1 MARLVIKKSL
11 LNPQDVQR
19 KGLRH
24 TCYSLLMAVKAIQL
38 GQVWRNDE
46 NGRDFLVTKLYSELF
61 TQYAML
67 RPADASAPGADTIRI
82 KVAKTADGVNLPG
95 YTFTQDLQD
104 F

>member
-1 MARLVIKKSL
+1 M
-11 LNPQDVQR
+11 
-19 KGLRH
+19 
-24 TCYSLLMAVKAIQL
+24 VKAVQA
-38 GQVWRNDE
+38 GQVWRNDASGA
-46 NGRDFLVTKLYSELF
+46 NFLVTKVYSELF

-67 RPADASAPGADTIRI
+67 RPADASAPDADTIRI